1 MSAFGVLNRLRI
13 WQKLFVV
20 GLMFLVPLGVT
31 TFFLLDEKR
40 IKIDFARQELYGD
53 EYLRPCARLLE
64 NAVRHRSLSRRAAR
78 GEATG
83 TELTDVQRRID
94 NAIAELNSV
103 QERLGAALSVDERS
117 LALQGKPSSA
127 HPRSISVSW
136 STLKSRPDSV
146 AKSDA
151 LHDAFITDIASLISY
166 VGDTSKLI
174 LDPDLDTYYMMDA
187 LLLEQPEL
195 HQWISRLVSDVDD
208 IIARGMIT
216 PAERAK
222 LAAAVAFVQDHANK
236 IQVDANKSIT
246 LAPQLSN
253 WKPLAATLN
262 PPKDELAAAAD
273 ALTGAIT
280 RDVVNSEQVVLKSEV
295 LFELTKRLSEAAGR
309 YWTTLFSAEDEMLR
323 IREAGDLERRR
334 FALLAVLIAVG
345 ASTVVTI
352 LIMRSITVPVKRA
365 TGVAEQLARGEL
377 PDKVEVGNATDE
389 TGKLLHAINNMLK
402 FLDLRRTISTLQ
414 SSGERLAAT
423 MAQLEGDS
431 IEQTEAAVRQASALQ
446 ETHVTA
452 QQIKQ
457 TSRMASEKASSVLEV
472 AQRAEEIGKAGED
485 AIETTVGGLTD
496 IRQQADDIA
505 QKVNEL
511 NERTVQIGV
520 ITQTVKDLADQSN
533 MLALNAAIEAV
544 RSGEHGRGFAVV
556 AREIRSLADQS
567 IQATARV
574 AEILETISASIRQVV
589 SIAETGRVRM
599 EFNISQVRSSGER
612 LRELSSLV
620 RDTSQSVRVIAGAV
634 SQQDAGIAQIFTAI
648 SEQSKLMD
656 ETMKRS
662 EAAKSAVQTARDV
675 AGQVTNVA
683 GRFKV

>member
-13 WQKLFVV
+13 WQKLLVV

-53 EYLRPCARLLE
+53 EYIRPCARLLE
-64 NAVRHRSLSRRAAR
+64 NAVRHRSLSRRALR
-78 GEATG
+78 GDQVA
-83 TELTDVQRRID
+83 TELGDVERRVD
-94 NAIAELNSV
+94 NAIAELSNV
-103 QERLGAALSVDERS
+103 QERLGEPLHVDERN
-117 LALQGKPSSA
+117 LAIQGKPSSA
-127 HPRSISVSW
+127 HPRVITQSW
-136 STLKSRPDSV
+136 LALKTRPETI

-151 LHDAFITDIASLISY
+151 LHDAFISDIATLISY

-195 HQWISRLVSDVDD
+195 HVWLSRLASEVDD
-208 IIARGMIT
+208 ILVRGTIT

-222 LAAAVAFVQDHANK
+222 LATAVAFVQEHSNK
-236 IQVDANKSIT
+236 IQVDANNSKT
-246 LAPQLSN
+246 LAPQLSK
-253 WKPLAATLN
+253 WKPLAATLD
-262 PPKDELAAAAD
+262 PPKDELAAAVN
-273 ALTGAIT
+273 ALTTTIT
-280 RDVVNSEQVVLKSEV
+280 RDVVVSEQAM
-295 LFELTKRLSEAAGR
+295 LTSEALHDLVKRVSTTAGQ
-309 YWTTLFSAEDEMLR
+309 YWTTLINAEDEMLR
-323 IREAGDLERRR
+323 IREAGDLGRRR

-345 ASTVVTI
+345 ASTIVTI

-414 SSGERLAAT
+414 TSGERLAAT
-423 MAQLEGDS
+423 MVQLEGDS

-446 ETHVTA
+446 ETHVTT

-472 AQRAEEIGKAGED
+472 AQRAEEIGKAGEE

-574 AEILETISASIRQVV
+574 AEILESISGSIRQVV
-589 SIAETGRVRM
+589 AIAETGRVRM

-648 SEQSKLMD
+648 SEQSKLME

-662 EAAKSAVQTARDV
+662 EAAKLAVQTARDV
-675 AGQVTNVA
+675 AG
-683 GRFKV
+683 